1 MLSGALVK
9 PSNTKEQRIEIH
21 RLLAFNYITLGRKDE
36 AESAI
41 RGLFAIE
48 PTYALAATESPRFR
62 DFFASVREKWEAEGR
77 PGLVVEPETIA
88 AVSLQHTPRAETEA
102 GRLLPISVRLDDPG
116 DRIRTVKV
124 FYRTGSRG
132 SFQALEAEIRGK
144 RARAVVPG
152 PAVQPPFVDYYVAAL
167 DAGGQPIATKGD
179 GSAPLRV
186 VVPEAGKGWV
196 LPVVIGGSVLAVGAV
211 FGGLALA
218 GVFKSSPPGPPTPG
232 SRDATISVTIRE

>member
-9 PSNTKEQRIEIH
+9 PGNTKEQRIEIH

-48 PTYALAATESPRFR
+48 PTYALPASESPRFR
-62 DFFASVREKWEAEGR
+62 DFFATVRDKWEDEGR
-77 PGLVVEPETIA
+77 PGLIVEPETIA
-88 AVSLQHTPRAETEA
+88 PVSIQHTPRGETEA
-102 GRLLPISVRLDDPG
+102 GQLLPISLRLDDPD

-132 SFQALEAEIRGK
+132 SFQALDAVKAGK
-144 RARAVVPG
+144 SARALVPG

-179 GSAPLRV
+179 GNAPLRV
-186 VVPEAGKGWV
+186 VVPEASKAWV
-196 LPVVIGGSVLAVGAV
+196 VPVVIGGSVLAIGAV

-218 GVFKSSPPGPPTPG
+218 GVFKSAPPGPAPPG